1 MNFARWSCFP
11 AGRQLAA
18 VAATAVIT
26 LAASMAPGEMPG
38 LVRPRTLQ
46 SLSAQPEKVFS
57 NYLNFVSPDKDL
69 NLSRQ
74 SDENHSG
81 TYWALRFAG
90 PEREL
95 MKVCTIEC
103 QSNSPQRGWLLA
115 VDDES
120 GKLKLVEPVVDKP
133 RPIWYLRYSG
143 KHNGYDAYVLQT
155 LTDKN
160 GRDFQFLGLDP
171 ITGQPRL
178 TGKLD
183 ETTQWFVWTV
193 PDLPTAP

>member
-1 MNFARWSCFP
+1 MMRLQGWCGKAWL
-11 AGRQLAA
+11 AGCVL
-18 VAATAVIT
+18 VAAGA
-26 LAASMAPGEMPG
+26 LLSAEAARGEMPG
-38 LVRPRTLQ
+38 LVRPRTFQ
-46 SLSAQPEKVFS
+46 SLSAMPEKVFS
-57 NYLNFVSPDKDL
+57 NYLNFASMEKDL

-90 PEREL
+90 PERDL
-95 MKVCTIEC
+95 MKVCMIESL
-103 QSNSPQRGWLLA
+103 SNTPQRGWLLG
-115 VDDES
+115 VDDAT
-120 GKLKLVEPVVDKP
+120 GKLKLVQPIPDTKGPV
-133 RPIWYLRYSG
+133 WYLRYSG

-155 LTDKN
+155 LTDKE

-171 ITGQPRL
+171 ISGQPRL
-178 TGKLD
+178 TPKTD